1 MVKVGSTA
9 KLECSANGF
18 PNPRISWRKDD
29 GMVFPAAQEKRMQI
43 MGQDEPF
50 FIVNVKLID
59 AGVYTC
65 TAKNSAGIITANA
78 TLTVLG
84 MYRIFEFF

>member
-1 MVKVGSTA
+1 MVAKVGSTA
-9 KLECSANGF
+9 KLDCSVSGF
-18 PNPRISWRKDD
+18 PTPRISWQKD
-29 GMVFPAAQEKRMQI
+29 GLGFPAAQEKRMQF
-43 MGQDEPF
+43 MGGQDEPF

-65 TAKNSAGIITANA
+65 TAKNTAGTITTNA

-84 MYRIFEFF
+84 